1 MANRKRNGED
11 HLPPALPTWVALLLV
26 GALLIN
32 TTEDQLERAAG
43 AVLVVIVII
52 WVLADFVALI
62 DSGKD

>member
-52 WVLADFVALI
+52 WVVTDFATLI
-62 DSGKD
+62 DDGRD